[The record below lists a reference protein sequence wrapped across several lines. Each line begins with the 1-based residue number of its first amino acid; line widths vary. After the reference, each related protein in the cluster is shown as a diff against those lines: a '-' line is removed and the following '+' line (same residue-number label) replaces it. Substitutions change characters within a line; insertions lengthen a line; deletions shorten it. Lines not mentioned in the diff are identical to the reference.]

1 MKYAENLAEVER
13 SIAGCLHCNSCHYG
27 HWPENHEICP
37 IYSYDNVFTHSAGGL
52 MFLAK
57 ALLRNQME
65 YTQHLSELVYTCSA
79 CRGCDD
85 QCMMMRSA
93 NAYMPL
99 SDLIRLMKYE
109 MVKRGLVP
117 ERIKSMRKKVEE
129 TGDLTGSAKAAQP
142 FVPDSIRDDDADTV
156 LYGECF
162 HGGKQAE
169 VFGSAVNLLEKMK
182 QPVALFSEGGCC
194 GSSLFDHGFW
204 DELPALVESKSK
216 KMNAFKDRTFVYV
229 NPHCQEFTTN
239 HYQLIASDHK
249 PVKGRH
255 ISEVITDA
263 LKDDRLKKKKGEKVK
278 VTYHDPCMLSRG
290 LGITE
295 PPREVLASFDDV
307 EVVEMKRNREN
318 SFCCG
323 SKAAGT
329 YFDDFRESTA
339 RERLREFEQTGAD
352 LLITACHYCKTM
364 FRQALGSDK
373 DRVKDLCQFVDER
386 TA

>member
-13 SIAGCLHCNSCHYG
+13 SIVGCLHCNSCHYG

-57 ALLRNQME
+57 ALLRDQME

-109 MVKRGLVP
+109 MVKRDLIP
-117 ERIKSMRKKVEE
+117 ERIRSMRKKVEQH
-129 TGDLTGSAKAAQP
+129 GDLKGSAKAVQP
-142 FVPDSIRDDDADTV
+142 VVPDSIKDDDAETV

-169 VFGSAVNLLEKMK
+169 VFASAVNLLEKMQ
-182 QPVALFSEGGCC
+182 QPVALFAEGGCC

-204 DELPALVESKSK
+204 DKLPELVENKSK
-216 KMNAFKDRTFVYV
+216 KMKGFKGRTFVYV

-239 HYQLIASDHK
+239 HYQLIASEHE
-249 PVKGRH
+249 PVKSQH
-255 ISEVITDA
+255 ISEVIADA
-263 LKDDRLKKKKGEKVK
+263 LKDKRLKKKKGEKVK

-295 PPREVLASFDDV
+295 PPREVLSSFDDV
-307 EVVEMKRNREN
+307 EVVEMKRNRQN

-329 YFDDFRESTA
+329 YFDDFRETTA

-352 LLITACHYCKTM
+352 LLITACHYCKTI

-373 DRVKDLCQFVDER
+373 ERVKDLCQFVDER
-386 TA
+386 TV